1 MGEPSLDRS
10 AELAHLP
17 PASPPRNHGHTTA
30 AWVTV
35 TVVVVGALVIGLAMI
50 LSISWLLWAGVVVT
64 VVGLVVG
71 RVLAM
76 LGFGQPRPEP
86 RTRTDQAEMP
96 GPDPSSS
103 QGAA

>member
-35 TVVVVGALVIGLAMI
+35 TVVLVGSLAVALGMI
-50 LSISWLLWAGVVVT
+50 LTVDWLLWAGAVVMVL
-64 VVGLVVG
+64 GLVVG

-86 RTRTDQAEMP
+86 RTRPDQA
-96 GPDPSSS
+96 
-103 QGAA
+103 

>member
-10 AELAHLP
+10 AELAYLP
-17 PASPPRNHGHTTA
+17 VASPPRNHGHTTA

-35 TVVVVGALVIGLAMI
+35 TVVLVGSLLVALAMV
-50 LSISWLLWAGVVVT
+50 LSVPWLIWAGAGVV

-76 LGFGQPRPEP
+76 LGFGQPRPE
-86 RTRTDQAEMP
+86 TRSAQDQ
-96 GPDPSSS
+96 D
-103 QGAA
+103 